1 MSVNDQ
7 TPIKQLYPRSSSLGY
22 YTLTRTGRERLIFVF
37 ELYVALAVSFDH
49 IDANRF
55 MYHDESCCR

>member
-1 MSVNDQ
+1 MSVHDQ
-7 TPIKQLYPRSSSLGY
+7 TPIKQLYPRSSSL
-22 YTLTRTGRERLIFVF
+22 TRRSDLFVF